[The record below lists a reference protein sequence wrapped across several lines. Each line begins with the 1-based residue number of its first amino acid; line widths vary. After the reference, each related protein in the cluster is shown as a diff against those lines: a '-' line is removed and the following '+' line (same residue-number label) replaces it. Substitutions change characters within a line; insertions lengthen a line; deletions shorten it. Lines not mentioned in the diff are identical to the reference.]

1 MNRLLCFIVT
11 ACIAAVI
18 ILAGNST
25 VGASDKQTLDPAQNT
40 EKEPDIPTPDDS
52 QKVAKSGPTTKVN
65 VDSQGV
71 ILTGYDVIAY
81 FKQGKPVKGNPAIES
96 TYQGATY
103 LFASSVDKAD
113 FDKDP
118 AKYAPQYGAFC
129 SYGVTM
135 GVLASLEEGRPE
147 AFAVYKG
154 KLYLCGNQGA
164 LKEFKTNIDSN
175 IEKANANWLV
185 LAGP

>member
-1 MNRLLCFIVT
+1 MKRLLYSLTT
-11 ACIAAVI
+11 ACVAAVM

-25 VGASDKQTLDPAQNT
+25 VDASDTQALDPAKST
-40 EKEPDIPTPDDS
+40 SGKGPDIPTQDDF
-52 QKVAKSGPTTKVN
+52 QNAAKSGATTKVN

-71 ILTGYDVIAY
+71 IVNGYDVVAY
-81 FKQGKPVKGNPAIES
+81 FKQGKPVKGNPAFES

-118 AKYAPQYGAFC
+118 AKYAPRYGAFC

-135 GVLASLEEGRPE
+135 GVLADLEGPD

-154 KLYLCGNQGA
+154 RLYLCGNQGA

-175 IEKANANWLV
+175 IEKADLNWRS

>member
-1 MNRLLCFIVT
+1 MTV

-18 ILAGNST
+18 LLAIRYP
-25 VGASDKQTLDPAQNT
+25 VGASDRLLLDPAQNNSGNG
-40 EKEPDIPTPDDS
+40 PDGFAQSATVNET
-52 QKVAKSGPTTKVN
+52 KVGATAKVN

-71 ILTGYDVIAY
+71 ILKGYDAVAY
-81 FKQGKPVKGNPAIES
+81 FKQGKPVKGNSAIKS

-103 LFASSVDKAD
+103 LFASSANKAD

-118 AKYAPQYGAFC
+118 ARYAPQYGAFC
-129 SYGVTM
+129 SYGVAN
-135 GVLASLEEGRPE
+135 GIVADIEGPD

-154 KLYLCGNQGA
+154 RLYLCGNQAA
-164 LKEFKTNIDSN
+164 LKGFKTNIDSN
-175 IEKANANWLV
+175 IEKADANWRQ

>member
-1 MNRLLCFIVT
+1 MKRLLYSLTT
-11 ACIAAVI
+11 ACVVAVM

-40 EKEPDIPTPDDS
+40 EKKPDIPTPDDS
-52 QKVAKSGPTTKVN
+52 QKVAKSGSTTKVN

-81 FKQGKPVKGNPAIES
+81 FKQGKPVKGNSAFES
-96 TYQGATY
+96 TYQGAAY

-118 AKYAPQYGAFC
+118 AKYAPRYGAFC
-129 SYGVTM
+129 SYGVTL
-135 GVLASLEEGRPE
+135 GVLADLEDPD

-154 KLYLCGNQGA
+154 RLYLCGNQGA

-175 IEKANANWLV
+175 IVNADTNWRL

>member
-1 MNRLLCFIVT
+1 MNRLLCFITT

-25 VGASDKQTLDPAQNT
+25 VGASDTQALDPAKST
-40 EKEPDIPTPDDS
+40 SEKDPDIPTQDDF
-52 QKVAKSGPTTKVN
+52 QNAAKSGSPTKVN

-71 ILTGYDVIAY
+71 IVKGYDVVAY
-81 FKQGKPVKGNPAIES
+81 FKQGKPVKGYPAFES

-103 LFASSVDKAD
+103 LFASSADKAD

-118 AKYAPQYGAFC
+118 AKYAPKYGAFC
-129 SYGVTM
+129 AYGVTN
-135 GVLASLEEGRPE
+135 GVLTGIEGPD

-154 KLYLCGNQGA
+154 KLYICGNQGA
-164 LKEFKTNIDSN
+164 LIGFKSNLDSN
-175 IEKANANWLV
+175 IQKADANWL
-185 LAGP
+185 LLTGP

>member
-1 MNRLLCFIVT
+1 MNRLLCLITT

-18 ILAGNST
+18 ILAGNIS
-25 VGASDKQTLDPAQNT
+25 VGAPDAQALDPAKSAS
-40 EKEPDIPTPDDS
+40 EKGPDIRTEDDF
-52 QKVAKSGPTTKVN
+52 KNGAKSGSITKVN
-65 VDSQGV
+65 VNSQGV
-71 ILTGYDVIAY
+71 IAKGYDVVAY
-81 FKQGKPVKGNPAIES
+81 FKQGRPVQGNPAFES
-96 TYQGATY
+96 TYQGAKY

-118 AKYAPQYGAFC
+118 AKYAPRYGAFC
-129 SYGVTM
+129 SYGVSM
-135 GVLASLEEGRPE
+135 GVLADLEGPD

-154 KLYLCGNQGA
+154 RLYLCGNQDA

-175 IEKANANWLV
+175 IVKADTNWRL

>member
-1 MNRLLCFIVT
+1 MKRLLRFITT
-11 ACIAAVI
+11 ACMAAGIV
-18 ILAGNST
+18 LAGNST
-25 VGASDKQTLDPAQNT
+25 VGASDTQALDPAKST
-40 EKEPDIPTPDDS
+40 SAKGPDIPTQNDS
-52 QKVAKSGPTTKVN
+52 QNAVQSGSTTKVN

-71 ILTGYDVIAY
+71 IVNGYDVVAY
-81 FKQGKPVKGNPAIES
+81 FKQGKPVKGNPAFES

-118 AKYAPQYGAFC
+118 AKYAPRYGAFC

-135 GVLASLEEGRPE
+135 GVLADLEGPD

-154 KLYLCGNQGA
+154 RLYLCGNQGA
-164 LKEFKTNIDSN
+164 LKEFKTNIDNN
-175 IEKANANWLV
+175 IEKADLNWRL

>member
-1 MNRLLCFIVT
+1 MKRLLYSLTT
-11 ACIAAVI
+11 ACVVAVM

-25 VGASDKQTLDPAQNT
+25 VGASDKQTLYPAQNT

-52 QKVAKSGPTTKVN
+52 QKVAKSGSTTKVN

-135 GVLASLEEGRPE
+135 GVLADIDGPD
-147 AFAVYKG
+147 AFTVYKG
-154 KLYLCGNQGA
+154 KLYLCGNEGA
-164 LKEFKTNIDSN
+164 LKEFKSDIDSN
-175 IEKANANWLV
+175 IGKADTNWRKLT
-185 LAGP
+185 GP

>member
-1 MNRLLCFIVT
+1 MILVGNRALGGSDT
-11 ACIAAVI
+11 P
-18 ILAGNST
+18 
-25 VGASDKQTLDPAQNT
+25 ASDPAKSTLEKGPDLPAQG
-40 EKEPDIPTPDDS
+40 DS
-52 QKVAKSGPTTKVN
+52 QNAATGSSTTKVN

-71 ILTGYDVIAY
+71 IVNGYDVVAY
-81 FKQGKPVKGNPAIES
+81 FKQGKPVKGNPAFES

-118 AKYAPQYGAFC
+118 AKFAPRYGAFC

-135 GVLASLEEGRPE
+135 GVLADIEGPD

-154 KLYLCGNQGA
+154 RLYLCGNQGA
-164 LKEFKTNIDSN
+164 LKEFKTDIDSN
-175 IEKANANWLV
+175 IVKADTNWRL

>member
-1 MNRLLCFIVT
+1 MNRLPCLITT
-11 ACIAAVI
+11 AYIAAVI
-18 ILAGNST
+18 IVAGNST
-25 VGASDKQTLDPAQNT
+25 VCASNTQTLDPAKST
-40 EKEPDIPTPDDS
+40 SEKGQDIPTQDV
-52 QKVAKSGPTTKVN
+52 QKATTTGSTTKVN

-71 ILTGYDVIAY
+71 IVKGYDVVAY
-81 FKQGKPVKGNPAIES
+81 FKQGEPVKGNPAFES

-103 LFASSVDKAD
+103 LFASSVDKSD

-118 AKYAPQYGAFC
+118 AKYAPRYGAFC
-129 SYGVTM
+129 SYGVTV
-135 GVLASLEEGRPE
+135 GVLADLEGPD

-154 KLYLCGNQGA
+154 RLYLCGNQGA

-175 IEKANANWLV
+175 IVKADANWRL